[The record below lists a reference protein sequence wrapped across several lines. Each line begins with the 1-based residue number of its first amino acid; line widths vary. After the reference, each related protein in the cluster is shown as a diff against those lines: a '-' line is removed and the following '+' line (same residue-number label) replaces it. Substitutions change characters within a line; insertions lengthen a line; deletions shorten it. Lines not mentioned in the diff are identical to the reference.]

1 VNIKKT
7 LTEFILDYK
16 WLIIGGLIL
25 FVPSLILLKFF
36 PVNPNGCTINGFCL
50 TLSSLWGAVT
60 SIFIFDSWINIPVFI
75 TLLLIFVFIEYV
87 LPKETI
93 KKQARYSSALMYL
106 TGIAANLVYIILA
119 PTKLSQGPSGVIEGL
134 YGIIFGLTFVNILI
148 NPIFKFKLSYFNPR
162 NHKRNEFLYYSANI
176 TVLLVILISIESNT
190 YGFLGAGPGINSAV
204 HGIAFILG
212 LVSAIVL
219 GYIEKFRL
227 GR

>member
-1 VNIKKT
+1 MNIKKT

-148 NPIFKFKLSYFNPR
+148 NPFLCLVHLLFYGIIPPSIFIPFEEGYDGGVYRVEILPVPSQ
-162 NHKRNEFLYYSANI
+162 
-176 TVLLVILISIESNT
+176 VLQLH
-190 YGFLGAGPGINSAV
+190 Y
-204 HGIAFILG
+204 
-212 LVSAIVL
+212 
-219 GYIEKFRL
+219 
-227 GR
+227 